1 VLTAVALA
9 SLLACATLVAA
20 VLTRLVDGLEHR
32 RLRRVAAQIRVTE
45 AVHDRL
51 GAIVAPT
58 VARPRGRPWTVSMG
72 LGPRDFR
79 VAGRLAEI
87 AEQALGQD
95 GDPVRI
101 VFTPR
106 VG

>member
-1 VLTAVALA
+1 
-9 SLLACATLVAA
+9 
-20 VLTRLVDGLEHR
+20 
-32 RLRRVAAQIRVTE
+32 
-45 AVHDRL
+45 
-51 GAIVAPT
+51 
-58 VARPRGRPWTVSMG
+58 MG